1 MSRWSMY
8 GMEAKQGDFFL
19 IPPHVVHRESNP
31 GGEEQVLVVI
41 RSGSGATVVN
51 VEEPASE

>member
-1 MSRWSMY
+1 MVTCHVSRSIY
-8 GMEAKQGDFFL
+8 LDFFL